1 MASDPSSVAARI
13 DWGSRTRRLWF
24 LGLAPLLLVVALV
37 VFFLRFGPLGIF
49 QAAFPP
55 VEQLT
60 VNRVALSPGSLTISV
75 TNGGPSQVTVAQ
87 VLVDDAYWAH
97 TMIPW
102 HTIPRLSSA
111 TVTVP
116 YPWVE
121 GETHKITLITST
133 GLTFT
138 HTVEV
143 AAQSPRPNALFFWTF
158 SLLGIYVGVIPVFLG
173 VLWFPFLRALE
184 RRWLHF
190 FLSFTVGLLVF
201 LGIDAITEAL
211 KSAQALPGAF
221 QGTALVTAG
230 VVTSILALL
239 AVGRMASDR
248 QPTSILLLT
257 AYMIAVGIGLH
268 NLGEGLAIGA
278 AYNLGKVSLGT
289 FLVIG
294 FMLHNTTEG
303 LGIVAPIAHEPT
315 SYRHLIAL
323 GAVAGVPTI
332 LGVWLGGFTYWPVLT
347 TLFLAVGAG
356 AIFQV
361 VYQVHKLMAT
371 AAGTEKSFATLH
383 SLGGF
388 VLGLLVM
395 YVTGLIVAF

>member
-1 MASDPSSVAARI
+1 MASDRPSVAAVLKE
-13 DWGSRTRRLWF
+13 GSRFRTRWF
-24 LGLAPLLLVVALV
+24 YGLAPLLLAAALV
-37 VFFLRFGPLGIF
+37 VFFLRFGPLGVF

-55 VEQLT
+55 VDQLT
-60 VNRVALSPGSLTISV
+60 VNRVALSPGSFTISV

-87 VLVDDAYWAH
+87 VLVDEAYWQH
-97 TMIPW
+97 TITPAS
-102 HTIPRLSSA
+102 TIPRLSSA
-111 TVTVP
+111 TITVL

-121 GETHKITLITST
+121 GETHKLTLMTPT

-143 AAQSPRPNALFFWTF
+143 ATESPRPNALFFLTF

-173 VLWFPFLRALE
+173 VLWFPFLRTLE

-190 FLSFTVGLLVF
+190 FLSLTAGLLVF

-211 KSAQALPGAF
+211 ESAQTLPGAF
-221 QGTALVTAG
+221 QGTALVTIG
-230 VVTSILALL
+230 VVASVLALI
-239 AVGRMASDR
+239 AVGRIASQR
-248 QPTSILLLT
+248 QPMSVLLVT
-257 AYMIAVGIGLH
+257 AFMIALGIGLH

-294 FMLHNTTEG
+294 FMLHNITEG
-303 LGIVAPIAHEPT
+303 LGIVAPIAHQPT

-323 GAVAGVPTI
+323 GAVAGLPTI
-332 LGVWLGGFTYWPVLT
+332 LGAWLGGFTYWPVLA

-361 VYQVHKLMAT
+361 VYQVHKLMVAE
-371 AAGTEKSFATLH
+371 TEKNLSSLLNLAGFA
-383 SLGGF
+383 
-388 VLGLLVM
+388 LGLLIM
-395 YVTGLIVAF
+395 YVTGLIVAV